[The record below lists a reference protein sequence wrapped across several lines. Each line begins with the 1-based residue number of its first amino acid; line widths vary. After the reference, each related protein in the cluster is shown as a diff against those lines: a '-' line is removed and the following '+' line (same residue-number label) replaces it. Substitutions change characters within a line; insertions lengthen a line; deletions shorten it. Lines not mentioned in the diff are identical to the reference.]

1 MSKNKN
7 NDKKNFNLIR
17 DDAKDFGKADFKK
30 FKKKGWFDSKKEAKK
45 AFYAYLTD
53 EKLPGT
59 IEFVIRSGYYRNN
72 KDNDGVQEIKDGVYA
87 RLCDEDY
94 IKYLKKSIKDG
105 SKIKNMKFLPII
117 FKDIIDK
124 VIVTNKELIEKD
136 PNASVYDVRD
146 LTELMLVINKKKLKK
161 MEKCGID
168 NKLAIDILT
177 VIPDED
183 VISISQIH
191 RLKSFFDVLYA
202 HAKTMDIPFDD
213 IVDVLFSEDI
223 IPTIIAFALLEKK
236 NRFSSLDDN
245 QKKFYL
251 TVSNWCFKTME
262 KLSKDGIEKIVDVYI
277 NTRKKDDANGKD
289 SARRYN
295 LASLSE
301 SEYPRIYRVVQ
312 KVIGNSPDV
321 KKYL

>member
-7 NDKKNFNLIR
+7 NDKKNFDLIK
-17 DDAKDFGKADFKK
+17 DDAKDFGKTEFKK

-53 EKLPGT
+53 EKLPNA
-59 IEFVIRSGYYRNN
+59 IEFVIRSGYYRNS
-72 KDNDGVQEIKDGVYA
+72 KDDDVQAIKDSVYT
-87 RLCDEDY
+87 RLCNDNY
-94 IKYLKKSIKDG
+94 IKYLKKAIKNGD
-105 SKIKNMKFLPII
+105 KIKNIKFLPII
-117 FKDIIDK
+117 LKDIIEK
-124 VIVTNKELIEKD
+124 TIETNKGLIEKD

-146 LTELMLVINKKKLKK
+146 LTELMLMINKKKLKK
-161 MEKCGID
+161 MEKNGID
-168 NKLAIDILT
+168 NKLAIDVLT

-202 HAKTMDIPFDD
+202 HAKTTDIPFND
-213 IVDVLFSEDI
+213 ICDILFSDDI

-251 TVSNWCFKTME
+251 AVSNWCFKTME
-262 KLSKDGIEKIVDVYI
+262 TLSKDGIEKIVDVYI
-277 NTRKKDDANGKD
+277 NTRKKDDSNGKD

-301 SEYPRIYRVVQ
+301 SEYPRIYKVIQ

>member
-7 NDKKNFNLIR
+7 NDKKNFDLIK
-17 DDAKDFGKADFKK
+17 DDAKDFGRTEFKK

-45 AFYAYLTD
+45 AFHAYLTD
-53 EKLPGT
+53 EKLPGA
-59 IEFVIRSGYYRNN
+59 IEFVIRSGYYRNS
-72 KDNDGVQEIKDGVYA
+72 KDDDVQAIKDSVYA
-87 RLCDEDY
+87 RLCDDDY
-94 IKYLKKSIKDG
+94 IKYLKKAIKNGD
-105 SKIKNMKFLPII
+105 KIKNIKFLPII
-117 FKDIIDK
+117 LKDIIEK
-124 VIVTNKELIEKD
+124 TIETNKGLIEKD

-146 LTELMLVINKKKLKK
+146 LTELMLMINKKKLKK
-161 MEKCGID
+161 MEKNGID
-168 NKLAIDILT
+168 NKLAIDVLT

-202 HAKTMDIPFDD
+202 HAKTSEIPFSD
-213 IVDVLFSEDI
+213 ICDVLFSDDI

-251 TVSNWCFKTME
+251 AVSNWCFKTME
-262 KLSKDGIEKIVDVYI
+262 TLSKDGIEKIVDVYI
-277 NTRKKDDANGKD
+277 NTRKKDDSNGKD

-301 SEYPRIYRVVQ
+301 SEYPRIYKVIQ